1 MAMIVIDFKLGLS
14 KELEK
19 LACEILVL
27 LRKKLEKGLPS
38 LSSIED
44 RPKKPN
50 NG

>member
-27 LRKKLEKGLPS
+27 LRKKLEIQTKGGNKNA
-38 LSSIED
+38 
-44 RPKKPN
+44 R
-50 NG
+50 